1 MYHLLRLWQ
10 YWEKEVRVWNTLF
23 LAGASQGVSLYILKV
38 FHHKPKPHF
47 WGSFSC
53 IRMKLLLIL
62 SAFVAFSGAMSFTQ
76 TSPTDGMMWVRRSM
90 GWNSTI
96 EIFQT
101 PFFLSLRKS
110 WKVRRVENID
120 NCCRS
125 CGKKG
130 DILWKGT
137 FSIFKIYA
145 SLLILCEGA
154 ARNEPDLVA
163 FHYQQRKRTCACF
176 SSHPKVW
183 NF

>member
-1 MYHLLRLWQ
+1 MGQMNVSFVTILQLRISILRVSYFPVVEFDLRFHKEMRQQYLYVCTENMYHLRRLWQ

-76 TSPTDGMMWVRRSM
+76 SSPTDGMMWVRRSM

-120 NCCRS
+120 NCCRT

-130 DILWKGT
+130 
-137 FSIFKIYA
+137 
-145 SLLILCEGA
+145 
-154 ARNEPDLVA
+154 
-163 FHYQQRKRTCACF
+163 
-176 SSHPKVW
+176 
-183 NF
+183 